1 MNNAE
6 RSRNPG
12 LSDEEI
18 LRAVPPTAKLQELR
32 VGILV
37 ILGIAGFLTFLFIM
51 TDPGTF
57 RGRYAILTHVND
69 AQGLRNGDPVR
80 LLGIN
85 IGRVLRSQLDST
97 GVLVT
102 LEIEGEWRIPTGS
115 RTELSSEGVLG
126 GMVVSIVPGR
136 GERFVEPMEIL
147 PGETFPGLMESA
159 GGLAGE
165 AEKVFQR
172 IRAVLADSSVAAANE
187 AVSSLRD
194 VLSDLSQLTEGQAE
208 ELRTLTGS
216 LQRSAENIEGITG
229 AEEWHRTLASA
240 EATLAVLDRTSTEM
254 AKSIASLN
262 SILGRMERGEGT
274 LGRLLT
280 DDSLYESLNAVAED
294 MRELLVDVKANP
306 GRYLRI
312 EIF

>member
-6 RSRNPG
+6 PFRNPG

-18 LRAVPPTAKLQELR
+18 LRAVPPTAKSREFR

-37 ILGIAGFLTFLFIM
+37 ILGIAGFLTFLFLL

-69 AQGLRNGDPVR
+69 AQGVRNGDPVR

-97 GVLVT
+97 GVLIT

-147 PGETFPGLMESA
+147 PGETLPGLLESA

-172 IRAVLADSSVAAANE
+172 IRDVLADSSVAAANE

-216 LQRSAENIEGITG
+216 LQRSAENVEGITG
-229 AEEWHRTLASA
+229 AEEWRRTLASA
-240 EATLAVLDRTSTEM
+240 ESTLAVLDRTSTEM

-280 DDSLYESLNAVAED
+280 DDSLYESLNAVSEN

>member
-6 RSRNPG
+6 PFRNPG

-18 LRAVPPTAKLQELR
+18 LRAVPPTAKSREFR

-37 ILGIAGFLTFLFIM
+37 ILGIAGFLTFLFLL

-69 AQGLRNGDPVR
+69 AQGVRNGDPVR

-97 GVLVT
+97 GVLIT

-136 GERFVEPMEIL
+136 GERFVEPMEVL
-147 PGETFPGLMESA
+147 PGETLPGLLESA

-172 IRAVLADSSVAAANE
+172 IRDVLADSSVAAANE

-216 LQRSAENIEGITG
+216 LQRSAENVEGITG
-229 AEEWHRTLASA
+229 AEEWRRTLASA
-240 EATLAVLDRTSTEM
+240 ESTLAEM

-262 SILGRMERGEGT
+262 SVLGRMERGEGT

-280 DDSLYESLNAVAED
+280 DDSLYESLNAVAEN